1 MNTDATTTCLIRPI
15 PDMCRGARGS
25 AALSGG
31 VIYDEAAVWGLGK
44 LRTQV
49 SGYNPAYVTLTPYN
63 FTNATV
69 TDAVTWKP
77 SVYTGVSG
85 AIYTDVTSS
94 GGACASDSYN
104 VADSAYTLISWDG
117 LISSGTGDWPLG
129 GFCSCGGVS
138 CANGSWGY
146 VSPSGGIT
154 SPATQ
159 VNRLLTALTAPASVD
174 LPATA
179 PSGPPS
185 DACRL
190 FIGVVTS
197 APVGGFGRGVVTSAV
212 FNNDGS
218 YNTSGGGISVVFP
231 YIS

>member
-104 VADSAYTLISWDG
+104 VAASAYTLISWEQRYRG
-117 LISSGTGDWPLG
+117 LAVR
-129 GFCSCGGVS
+129 GF
-138 CANGSWGY
+138 
-146 VSPSGGIT
+146 
-154 SPATQ
+154 
-159 VNRLLTALTAPASVD
+159 
-174 LPATA
+174 
-179 PSGPPS
+179 
-185 DACRL
+185 L
-190 FIGVVTS
+190 FLW
-197 APVGGFGRGVVTSAV
+197 RGVLCERFLGVCVS
-212 FNNDGS
+212 
-218 YNTSGGGISVVFP
+218 
-231 YIS
+231 